1 MNIVMTHNR
10 ISALALIC
18 TISLVTACY
27 GTENEQSH
35 DHQTASKK
43 TASES
48 SETDDSSSAPGP
60 DLPVAAEQ
68 TPALPAIPKIDMIK
82 AITKK
87 NIFKP
92 ALFSSTLPKNITGIF
107 TITSG
112 PLPLV
117 RPFTLIGINIS
128 DKETRAQLL
137 FSNPVD
143 RKAASVGEIIERIT
157 ITEIASTY
165 IRCNYDGYDVKIDVG
180 ESSEDARKRIMG
192 FDKNFEF
199 IGTTIT
205 DNEAFAYVKI
215 GNQLKRLEA
224 GDALGESE
232 IIRIEE
238 GKLWIRHAN
247 GLEFA
252 IDPSSLNRKAQ

>member
-1 MNIVMTHNR
+1 MTYIK

-18 TISLVTACY
+18 SLTLTPACY
-27 GTENEQSH
+27 STEKEQGQ
-35 DHQTASKK
+35 DHETVAKK
-43 TASES
+43 TASETK
-48 SETDDSSSAPGP
+48 ETNDSRTAP
-60 DLPVAAEQ
+60 DLPENTEQ
-68 TPALPAIPKIDMIK
+68 TPALPAIPKADMIK

-92 ALFSSTLPKNITGIF
+92 ALFSSVSTKNITGLF
-107 TITSG
+107 TVTSG

-165 IRCNYDGYDVKIDVG
+165 IRCNYDGYDVKMDVG

-205 DNEAFAYVKI
+205 DSEAFAYVKI
-215 GNQLKRLEA
+215 GTQLKRLEA

>member
-1 MNIVMTHNR
+1 MTHSK
-10 ISALALIC
+10 ISALALC
-18 TISLVTACY
+18 CSFSLISACY
-27 GTENEQSH
+27 GTEKEQGQ
-35 DHQTASKK
+35 DPQAPAKNTV
-43 TASES
+43 
-48 SETDDSSSAPGP
+48 SETAETNDSSSAPVT
-60 DLPVAAEQ
+60 LPSDAEQ
-68 TPALPAIPKIDMIK
+68 TPALPAIPKIEMIK

-92 ALFSSTLPKNITGIF
+92 ALFSSALPKNITGIF

-128 DKETRAQLL
+128 DQETRAQLL